1 MVFANAVTC
10 CHRVWDV
17 GAALCQYQ
25 ELIMLIS
32 IAHGIV
38 AGLIMTLMPR
48 LPPIYNDN
56 KD

>member
-17 GAALCQYQ
+17 AALCQCQ
-25 ELIMLIS
+25 ELIMFIS
-32 IAHGIV
+32 IARGIV

-48 LPPIYNDN
+48 LPPIYNHN

>member
-17 GAALCQYQ
+17 AALCQYQ
-25 ELIMLIS
+25 ELIMFT
-32 IAHGIV
+32 IARGIV
-38 AGLIMTLMPR
+38 AGLIMILMPR